1 MNLSSGGNNT
11 VASGSGTTGNN
22 LNITNNIVH
31 SNKLAESR
39 SSLTRD
45 HILGMSELQLSPA
58 SSERIE
64 KRLSTPQQSSSISMG
79 SPSISSASSI
89 SKKSMQVSPIV
100 ERLNAVKNSAQ
111 TFNGDLMEDLTAKK
125 EVEQTKVFELRDTVA
140 KIEKD
145 LTLEM
150 RKRAESDKVLQ
161 TLCDNKINTVQD
173 VIEKKMNEKFS
184 QMQLVIDTLSK
195 RVINLEKLLAE
206 EKDYASKFSNTMKTG
221 VIGQLEELRSMI
233 EEERMTRLEKEAQ
246 LTRKI
251 NDEYFKVSQ
260 KLESEKKARE
270 LFITSTREDM
280 ERVEQAKAK
289 IDQDFRTRIF
299 DEVDN
304 LREELKRET
313 EQREIVD
320 EQIVNSLDTIIK
332 QVHDSLRMVTK

>member
-1 MNLSSGGNNT
+1 MNLSATSSSSNNRGSDVGG
-11 VASGSGTTGNN
+11 GTINV
-22 LNITNNIVH
+22 NNIVN
-31 SNKLAESR
+31 SNNKLAESR
-39 SSLTRD
+39 TSLNRD
-45 HILGMSELQLSPA
+45 HILATMNHDLQLSPA
-58 SSERIE
+58 GSERIE
-64 KRLSTPQQSSSISMG
+64 RRSLMNGLSTPQHG
-79 SPSISSASSI
+79 SSAMSSP
-89 SKKSMQVSPIV
+89 SKKSIQVSPIV
-100 ERLNAVKNSAQ
+100 ERLNAVKTSAQ

-145 LTLEM
+145 LTVEM
-150 RKRAESDKVLQ
+150 RKRAEGDKVLQ

-173 VIEKKMNEKFS
+173 AIEKKMNEKFC

-195 RVINLEKLLAE
+195 RVINLEQLLAE

-233 EEERMTRLEKEAQ
+233 EEERMNRMEKEAQ

-280 ERVEQAKAK
+280 ERVEQAKAR

-299 DEVDN
+299 EEVDN
-304 LREELKRET
+304 LREELRRET